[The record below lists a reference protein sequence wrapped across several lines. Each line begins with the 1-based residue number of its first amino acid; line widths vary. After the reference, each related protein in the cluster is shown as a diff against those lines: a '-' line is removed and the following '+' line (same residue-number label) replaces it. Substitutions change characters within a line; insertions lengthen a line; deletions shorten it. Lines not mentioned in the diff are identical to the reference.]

1 MATDID
7 LVNSKT
13 AIIKTALNEYTKS
26 KQIFDGSGRLEYL
39 YVAGIQAKNNDPCIV
54 TRYTYIGATSNV
66 DYVKEYEGKWLTSF
80 ETF

>member
-1 MATDID
+1 MAEADVIG
-7 LVNSKT
+7 NKS

-26 KQIFDGSGRLEYL
+26 KQVFDVLGRLEYL
-39 YVAGIQAKNNDPCIV
+39 YVAGLQAKNNDPCIT
-54 TRYTYIGATSNV
+54 TRYSYIADSSNV